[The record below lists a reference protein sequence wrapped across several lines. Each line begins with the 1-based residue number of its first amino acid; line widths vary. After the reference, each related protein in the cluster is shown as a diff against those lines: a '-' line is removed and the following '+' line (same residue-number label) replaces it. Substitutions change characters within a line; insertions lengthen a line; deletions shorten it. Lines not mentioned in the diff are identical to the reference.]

1 MSGGKGGTQTQ
12 ETTIPEYINHYAQQN
27 LHRAAQVGQLGYQP
41 YYGPDVAA
49 LTPLQETAMENN
61 ASAANAFGLAVPTQN
76 TLMDAPTVYAN
87 GVRGYSSQP
96 IYQDAVDAYT
106 AANPEQAAQYNAL
119 FGNTVEAYRPPAPAI
134 QYAGPATS
142 AGGGGEGA
150 DMSANDT
157 KYQFNRPE
165 TTYSYLDRPSFT
177 NDLNR
182 SLTDPAYD
190 PAGNVITRALNI
202 GDGREGH
209 GSPDDGTVLCTAYC
223 NLGYLPDEIW
233 TLDRRYGVKLTRSCP
248 ELLDGY
254 RLWASPVARFI
265 QRNGILSKA
274 LRAILWPIVR
284 AWAEQM
290 AHEMRP
296 QKHAG
301 NLFGKFIMAVGEPL
315 SLAIGKTFI
324 KRKAEAV

>member
-12 ETTIPEYINHYAQQN
+12 QTTIPEYINHYAKQN
-27 LHRAAQVGQLGYQP
+27 LQRAAQVGQLGYQP

-76 TLMDAPTVYAN
+76 SLMDAPTEYAN

-106 AANPEQAAQYNAL
+106 EANPEQAAQYNAL

-134 QYAGPATS
+134 QYAGPAT
-142 AGGGGEGA
+142 AAVGGGEGA
-150 DMSANDT
+150 DMSADHT
-157 KYQFNRPE
+157 TYQFNQPLNAIPE
-165 TTYSYLDRPSFT
+165 LGPV
-177 NDLNR
+177 NI
-182 SLTDPAYD
+182 D
-190 PAGNVITRALNI
+190 PAGNVLTRALNI

-209 GSPDDGTVLCTAYC
+209 GSPGDGTVLCTAFC
-223 NLGYLPDEIW
+223 ALGYLPDEIW
-233 TLDRRYGVKLTRSCP
+233 MLDKRYGVRLKRSCP

-254 RLWASPVARFI
+254 RFWASPVARFI
-265 QRNGILSKA
+265 QRDGILSKA
-274 LRAILWPIVR
+274 LRAMLWPIVR

-296 QKHAG
+296 KKHKG

-324 KRKAEAV
+324 KRKAEIV

>member
-1 MSGGKGGTQTQ
+1 MSGGKGGSETQK
-12 ETTIPEYINHYAQQN
+12 TTIPKYIEDAAQQN
-27 LHRAAQVGQLGYQP
+27 LQRAAQVGQIGYMP

-49 LTPLQETAMENN
+49 LTPLQESAMQNN
-61 ASAANAFGLAVPTQN
+61 AGAASAFGLGVPAQSS
-76 TLMDAPTVYAN
+76 LMNAPTEYAN

-96 IYQDAVDAYT
+96 MYQNAVDAFT

-119 FGNTVEAYRPPAPAI
+119 FGNQVGRFGDPA
-134 QYAGPATS
+134 QATS
-142 AGGGGEGA
+142 AVGAAPATGSGVEESDGGMRFNNESMG
-150 DMSANDT
+150 N
-157 KYQFNRPE
+157 YQPLNAIPE
-165 TTYSYLDRPSFT
+165 LGPV
-177 NDLNR
+177 NI
-182 SLTDPAYD
+182 D
-190 PAGNVITRALNI
+190 PAGNVVTRALGI

-209 GSPDDGTVLCTAYC
+209 GSPGDGTVLCTAYC
-223 NLGYLPDEIW
+223 KLGYLPDEIW
-233 TLDRRYGVKLTRSCP
+233 MLDKRYGVKLTRSRP

-254 RLWASPVARFI
+254 RMWASPVARFI

-296 QKHAG
+296 KKHAG

-315 SLAIGKTFI
+315 SFAIGKTFI

>member
-1 MSGGKGGTQTQ
+1 MSGGKGGTQTT
-12 ETTIPEYINHYAQQN
+12 ETTIPKYIERYAQQN
-27 LHRAAQVGQLGYQP
+27 LERAAQVARLGYQP

-49 LTPLQETAMENN
+49 MTPLQEAAMDNN
-61 ASAANAFGLAVPTQN
+61 ASAANAFGLAAPTRSN
-76 TLMDAPTVYAN
+76 MMDAPTEYAN

-96 IYQDAVDAYT
+96 IYQNAVDDYT
-106 AANPEQAAQYNAL
+106 NANPEQAAQYNAL
-119 FGNTVEAYRPPAPAI
+119 FGPADLGQPPNQTM
-134 QYAGPATS
+134 QYAGPTGGTGDGVDYG
-142 AGGGGEGA
+142 AGEEHHANLSG
-150 DMSANDT
+150 NDT
-157 KYQFNRPE
+157 YQPGSLSR
-165 TTYSYLDRPSFT
+165 LGWDAK
-177 NDLNR
+177 L
-182 SLTDPAYD
+182 SLTDPNYD
-190 PAGNVITRALNI
+190 PPGNVVSRALNI

-209 GSPDDGTVLCTAYC
+209 GSPGDGTVLCTAFC
-223 NLGYLPDEIW
+223 ALGYLSDEIW
-233 TLDRRYGVKLTRSCP
+233 MLDKRYGVRLKRSCP

-254 RLWASPVARFI
+254 RFWASPVARFI
-265 QRNGILSKA
+265 QRDGILSKA

-296 QKHAG
+296 KKHAE

>member
-1 MSGGKGGTQTQ
+1 MSGGKGGTETQ

-27 LHRAAQVGQLGYQP
+27 LHRAAEVAQLGYQP

-61 ASAANAFGLAVPTQN
+61 ASAANAFGMAVPKQN
-76 TLMDAPTVYAN
+76 SLMDAPTEYAN

-106 AANPEQAAQYNAL
+106 EANPDQAAQYNAL
-119 FGNTVEAYRPPAPAI
+119 FGNTVEAYSPPAPAI

-142 AGGGGEGA
+142 AGGGGDETMQ
-150 DMSANDT
+150 DDSWPT
-157 KYQFNRPE
+157 PYQFNQPLNAIPE
-165 TTYSYLDRPSFT
+165 LGPV
-177 NDLNR
+177 NI
-182 SLTDPAYD
+182 D

-209 GSPDDGTVLCTAYC
+209 GSPGDGTVLCTAYC

-233 TLDRRYGVKLTRSCP
+233 TLDRGYGEKLTRSCP

-254 RLWASPVARFI
+254 RLWASPIARFI

-274 LRAILWPIVR
+274 LRAMLWPIVR

-296 QKHAG
+296 KKHAG
-301 NLFGKFIMAVGEPL
+301 NLFGKFIMAIGEPL
-315 SLAIGKTFI
+315 CLAIGKTFI
-324 KRKAEAV
+324 KRKAETV

>member
-27 LHRAAQVGQLGYQP
+27 LQRAAQVGQLGYQP

-76 TLMDAPTVYAN
+76 SLMDAPTVYAN

-106 AANPEQAAQYNAL
+106 AANPDQAAQYNAL

-142 AGGGGEGA
+142 AGGGGEGP
-150 DMSANDT
+150 DNDDD
-157 KYQFNRPE
+157 YH
-165 TTYSYLDRPSFT
+165 TTYKFNQP
-177 NDLNR
+177 LNAIPE
-182 SLTDPAYD
+182 LGPVNID

-209 GSPDDGTVLCTAYC
+209 GSPGDGTVLCTAYC

-274 LRAILWPIVR
+274 LRAMLWPIVR
-284 AWAEQM
+284 AWSEQM

-296 QKHAG
+296 KKHAG

-315 SLAIGKTFI
+315 SLAVGKTFI

>member
-49 LTPLQETAMENN
+49 ITPLQETAMENN

-76 TLMDAPTVYAN
+76 SLMDAPTEYAN

-106 AANPEQAAQYNAL
+106 EANPDQAAQYNAL

-134 QYAGPATS
+134 QYAGPARS
-142 AGGGGEGA
+142 SGGGGEGPDNDA
-150 DMSANDT
+150 DYHT
-157 KYQFNRPE
+157 TYQFRP
-165 TTYSYLDRPSFT
+165 YDPMSPDQPSLAQ
-177 NDLNR
+177 DLR
-182 SLTDPAYD
+182 LSMSDPNYD

-209 GSPDDGTVLCTAYC
+209 GSPGDRTVLCTAYC

-233 TLDRRYGVKLTRSCP
+233 MLDKRYGVRLKRSCP

-254 RLWASPVARFI
+254 RMWASPVARFI

-274 LRAILWPIVR
+274 LRAMLWPIVR

-296 QKHAG
+296 KKHAG

-324 KRKAEAV
+324 KRRAEIV

>member
-1 MSGGKGGTQTQ
+1 
-12 ETTIPEYINHYAQQN
+12 TTIPEYINHYAQQN

-49 LTPLQETAMENN
+49 LTPLQEMAMENN
-61 ASAANAFGLAVPTQN
+61 AGAANAFGLAVPTQN

-142 AGGGGEGA
+142 AGA
-150 DMSANDT
+150 DQDNYTDT
-157 KYQFNRPE
+157 SYHTTYQFNQPLNAIPE
-165 TTYSYLDRPSFT
+165 LGPV
-177 NDLNR
+177 NI
-182 SLTDPAYD
+182 D
-190 PAGNVITRALNI
+190 PAGNVLTRALNI

-209 GSPDDGTVLCTAYC
+209 GSPGAGTVLCTAYC

-233 TLDRRYGVKLTRSCP
+233 TLDRRYGVKLARSCP

-296 QKHAG
+296 KKHAG

-324 KRKAEAV
+324 KRKAETV

>member
-27 LHRAAQVGQLGYQP
+27 LQRAAQVGQLGYQP

-76 TLMDAPTVYAN
+76 SLMDAPTEYAN

-134 QYAGPATS
+134 HCAGPATS
-142 AGGGGEGA
+142 AGGGGDETMQ
-150 DMSANDT
+150 DDSWQT
-157 KYQFNRPE
+157 TYQFNQPMNAIPE
-165 TTYSYLDRPSFT
+165 LGPV
-177 NDLNR
+177 NI
-182 SLTDPAYD
+182 D
-190 PAGNVITRALNI
+190 PAGNVLTRALNI
-202 GDGREGH
+202 GDGRDGQ
-209 GSPDDGTVLCTAYC
+209 GSPGDGTVLCTAFC
-223 NLGYLPDEIW
+223 ALGYLPDEIW
-233 TLDRRYGVKLTRSCP
+233 MLDRRYGVRLKRSCP

-254 RLWASPVARFI
+254 RLWASPIARFI
-265 QRNGILSKA
+265 QRDGILSKA

-296 QKHAG
+296 KKHAG
-301 NLFGKFIMAVGEPL
+301 NIFGKIIMAVGEPL

>member
-12 ETTIPEYINHYAQQN
+12 ETTIPAYIEHYAQQN
-27 LHRAAQVGQLGYQP
+27 LQRAAQVAQLGYQP

-49 LTPLQETAMENN
+49 LTPLQEAAMENN

-76 TLMDAPTVYAN
+76 SLMDAPTVYAN

-134 QYAGPATS
+134 QYAGPAERS
-142 AGGGGEGA
+142 GGGEGA
-150 DMSANDT
+150 DMSADHT
-157 KYQFNRPE
+157 TYQFNQ
-165 TTYSYLDRPSFT
+165 
-177 NDLNR
+177 
-182 SLTDPAYD
+182 
-190 PAGNVITRALNI
+190 
-202 GDGREGH
+202 
-209 GSPDDGTVLCTAYC
+209 
-223 NLGYLPDEIW
+223 GYLPDEIW
-233 TLDRRYGVKLTRSCP
+233 MLDRRYGVKLTRSCP

-254 RLWASPVARFI
+254 RMWASPIARFI

-296 QKHAG
+296 KKHAG